1 MMGVLSL
8 AVFSNDDDDTPQ
20 TDENT
25 DLPPT
30 EPATPTTPPTPTAPV
45 TPTDPVSPIDGPD
58 PLATD
63 GDDTLT
69 GTSEDERFNGLEGN
83 DLIDGRGG
91 SDTLF
96 GDAGD
101 DTILGGRSDDL
112 IGGSD
117 GNDSLAGEQGR
128 DTVYGGEGDDF
139 LAGNGGEDRLDGEE
153 GNDRLEG
160 GGGSDTLHGEAGLD
174 TLIGGNG
181 DDNLYDYDIPFNEGA
196 LNTSVMDGGA
206 GNDTLQF
213 DDGSTV
219 TGGLGADSLFLYD
232 ALDDTLVSRITDFDP
247 AEDFLRVA
255 VNVTNETTGGDF
267 RLEARS
273 DGTGNDLYL
282 GDDLIAEIQSTSSF
296 DLEDITLVVLLEQDA
311 GPVAFTGGAADLD
324 IEGNHSDNTVT
335 GGDGD
340 ERIIMDGFY
349 EFTLPNYNGGSDSV
363 DGGAGNDTITGSG
376 VEFFQ
381 TDVDDGN
388 MTFLTFEQ
396 DTLNGDAGD
405 DVIISRNGNI
415 LTGGSG
421 ADIFAM
427 RQDNSFDTETGAGV
441 PAAIITDFN
450 PTEDSIVLSP
460 ITVPDPSALV
470 FVPFPDGTGS
480 TIELGDQ
487 IIARVTVTNGQAI
500 GLDNINTVQFFTDL
514 VRR

>member
-1 MMGVLSL
+1 MMMGLLSL
-8 AVFSNDDDDTPQ
+8 AIFSTDDDDTQQPDDP
-20 TDENT
+20 TDR
-25 DLPPT
+25 PPT
-30 EPATPTTPPTPTAPV
+30 DPV
-45 TPTDPVSPIDGPD
+45 TPTDPAIPTSGPD
-58 PLATD
+58 ALATE
-63 GDDTLT
+63 GNDTLT
-69 GTSEDERFNGLEGN
+69 GTSGVERFNGLEGD

-91 SDTLF
+91 SDSLF

-128 DTVYGGEGDDF
+128 DRVFGGEGDDF
-139 LAGNGGEDRLDGEE
+139 LAGNGGEDRLDGGE

-160 GGGSDTLHGEAGLD
+160 GGGFDFLRGGAGLD

-181 DDNLYDYDIPFNEGA
+181 DDNLFDYDIPFNEGA
-196 LNTSVMDGGA
+196 INTSVMDGGA

-219 TGGLGADSLFLYD
+219 SGGLGADTLFLYD
-232 ALDDTLVSRITDFDP
+232 ALDDSLISRITDFDP
-247 AEDFLRVA
+247 AEDFLRVS
-255 VNVTNETTGGDF
+255 VNVANNETGGDF

-282 GDDLIAEIQSTSSF
+282 GEDLIAEIQSTSSF
-296 DLEDITLVVLLEQDA
+296 DLDDIELVVLLEQNA
-311 GPVAFTGGAADLD
+311 GPVAYTGGAADVD

-335 GGDGD
+335 GGDGN

-349 EFTLPNYNGGSDSV
+349 DFSLPNYNGGFNSV

-376 VEFFQ
+376 VEFFR

-388 MTFLTFEQ
+388 MNFLTFEQ
-396 DTLNGDAGD
+396 DTLDGGAGN
-405 DVIISRNGNI
+405 DVIVSRNGNI

-421 ADIFAM
+421 ADTFAL
-427 RQDNSFDTETGAGV
+427 RQDNDFDTETGAGV

-450 PTEDSIVLSP
+450 PVEDTIVLSP

-480 TIELGDQ
+480 SIELGDQ
-487 IIARVTVTNGQAI
+487 IIAQVTVTNGLPI
-500 GLDNINTVQFFTDL
+500 GLDNISTVQFFTDL